1 MISLLILLR
10 FSEVMQIFALTLRGP
25 YVACKRFNW
34 SPDFSHRS
42 RKACPNASTNCTISL
57 GEICQWVGFGIIN
70 LREPLDHLRCR
81 RAIEF
86 ASVANILELG
96 GLTNMVSNLE
106 AFVNR
111 RSVSVR
117 INDPVAVY

>member
-1 MISLLILLR
+1 MLL
-10 FSEVMQIFALTLRGP
+10 Q
-25 YVACKRFNW
+25 
-34 SPDFSHRS
+34 
-42 RKACPNASTNCTISL
+42 NASTGRLTSL
-57 GEICQWVGFGIIN
+57 TVRVWHVRMPRPIAPFRWGEICQWVGFGIVN
-70 LREPLDHLRCR
+70 LREPLDHLRCH

-96 GLTNMVSNLE
+96 KLTNMVFNLE